1 MAASNSTWEQKHLPI
16 VQFSFRI
23 DFHSSSGWNN
33 IPHTWLKIM
42 LFLPPADIDC
52 AAKFPAK
59 TGGRQYG
66 RNRRMRGHN

>member
-42 LFLPPADIDC
+42 LFSHLPILIARPSFLQTAVNVND
-52 AAKFPAK
+52 AE
-59 TGGRQYG
+59 
-66 RNRRMRGHN
+66 RNK